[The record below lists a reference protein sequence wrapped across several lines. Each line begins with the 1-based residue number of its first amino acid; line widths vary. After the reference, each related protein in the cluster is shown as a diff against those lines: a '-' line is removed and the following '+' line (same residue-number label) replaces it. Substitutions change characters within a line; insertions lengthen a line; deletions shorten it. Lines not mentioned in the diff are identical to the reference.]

1 MTKQQALE
9 LLQRVCAIYRGT
21 LEEHQQL
28 QTALQ
33 TIKEYITVAELQVGK
48 KKKKFVEREEK
59 KEDGTTKR

>member
-1 MTKQQALE
+1 MTKKEALE

-33 TIKEYITVAELQVGK
+33 TIKEYITVAGLEEK
-48 KKKKFVEREEK
+48 KEVLEREEK

>member
-1 MTKQQALE
+1 MTKKEALE

-33 TIKEYITVAELQVGK
+33 TIKEYITVVGWEEK
-48 KKKKFVEREEK
+48 KEVVEREEK

>member
-1 MTKQQALE
+1 MTKKEALE

-33 TIKEYITVAELQVGK
+33 TIKEYITVAGLEEK
-48 KKKKFVEREEK
+48 KEVVEREEK
-59 KEDGTTKR
+59 KEDGTT

>member
-33 TIKEYITVAELQVGK
+33 TVKECLTVEKVKEK
-48 KKKKFVEREEK
+48 KEVVKKEEK

>member
-1 MTKQQALE
+1 MTKKEALE

-33 TIKEYITVAELQVGK
+33 TIKEYITVAVL
-48 KKKKFVEREEK
+48 EEK
-59 KEDGTTKR
+59 KEVVKKE

>member
-1 MTKQQALE
+1 MTKKEALE

-33 TIKEYITVAELQVGK
+33 TVKECLTVEK
-48 KKKKFVEREEK
+48 EEE

>member
-1 MTKQQALE
+1 MTKEQALE
-9 LLQRVCAIYRGT
+9 LLQRVCAIYKGT

-33 TIKEYITVAELQVGK
+33 TIKECITVAGWEEK
-48 KKKKFVEREEK
+48 KEVVEREEK

>member
-1 MTKQQALE
+1 MTKKEALE

-33 TIKEYITVAELQVGK
+33 TIKEYITVAGWEEK
-48 KKKKFVEREEK
+48 KEVVEREEK
-59 KEDGTTKR
+59 KEDGTT

>member
-1 MTKQQALE
+1 MTKKEALE

-33 TIKEYITVAELQVGK
+33 TIKEYITVAVLEEK
-48 KKKKFVEREEK
+48 KEVLEREEK

>member
-1 MTKQQALE
+1 MTTKDALE

-33 TIKEYITVAELQVGK
+33 TIKEYITVAGLEEK
-48 KKKKFVEREEK
+48 KEVLKREEK
-59 KEDGTTKR
+59 KEDGATKR

>member
-28 QTALQ
+28 QIALQ
-33 TIKEYITVAELQVGK
+33 TVKECLTVEKVK
-48 KKKKFVEREEK
+48 EK